1 MIDQAAPLF
10 RVLDRELWVISACAG
25 DHYGGLISTS
35 VSQASINDQL
45 PRLIVGLATHHQTE
59 SLVKQ
64 SKSFVA
70 HLIASDQSDWVQ
82 HFGTQS
88 GRDIDKFSDLE
99 FTTSVTQAPILKDAH
114 AWLECRVENVM
125 ESGDRHW
132 YLAEIVDAK
141 WSTDFVPLTFQ
152 AFLSQADDDLKALL
166 KKQLG
171 EDSLTDRQLVEE
183 WRRSYDST
191 DY

>member
-1 MIDQAAPLF
+1 MIDQATPLF
-10 RVLDRELWVISACAG
+10 RALDRELWVITACAN
-25 DHYGGLISTS
+25 DQYGGLISTS

-45 PRLIVGLATHHQTE
+45 PRLIVGLAKHHQTE
-59 SLVKQ
+59 SLVRQ
-64 SKSFVA
+64 SESFVA
-70 HLIASDQSDWVQ
+70 HLMAPDQTEWVQ

-99 FTTSVTQAPILKDAH
+99 FTTSVTNAPILKDAH
-114 AWLECRVENVM
+114 AWLECRIENM
-125 ESGDRHW
+125 MNSGDRNW

-141 WSTDFVPLTFQ
+141 WSANFAPLTFQ
-152 AFLSQADDDLKALL
+152 AFLSQVDDDFKALL

-183 WRRSYDST
+183 WRRSHDSA
-191 DY
+191 DF